1 MTLCEGKKCIK
12 LADTSFWEG
21 AREAEGVKRPISVI
35 DVIYGSPDKTTA
47 AAAPAEKK
55 RIIPKRL

>member
-1 MTLCEGKKCIK
+1 MTLCKGKKCTK

-47 AAAPAEKK
+47 APADEK